1 MLINLFKKLNI
12 KVLLGFNSSLLVE
25 WLLQYFTSHFNKWK
39 NLYQTSLKMVYFIQL
54 ELKMFQKFY
63 QIFTYQ
69 KEILKNKEEGMELEK
84 GGN

>member
-1 MLINLFKKLNI
+1 M
-12 KVLLGFNSSLLVE
+12 E
-25 WLLQYFTSHFNKWK
+25 K

-69 KEILKNKEEGMELEK
+69 KRNFKNKEEGMELEK
-84 GGN
+84 KEEINKTIIL